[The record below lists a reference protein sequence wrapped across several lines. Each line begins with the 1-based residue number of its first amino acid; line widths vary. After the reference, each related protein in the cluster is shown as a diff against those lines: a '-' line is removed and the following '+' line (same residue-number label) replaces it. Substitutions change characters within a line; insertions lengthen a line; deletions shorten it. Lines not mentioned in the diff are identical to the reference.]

1 VISDDLLCTNGDRAL
16 RAADS
21 RAADML
27 LLKVNQADCLTDAVA
42 ALDCARGAGWG
53 VVVSARSGETADSW
67 LADFA
72 VGWAADSIKVDSIRQ
87 SERLAKYNRLLEIE
101 SGIAR
106 PAG

>member
-1 VISDDLLCTNGDRAL
+1 MIGDDLLCTNGDRVL

-27 LLKVNQADCLTDAVA
+27 LLKVHEAGCLSDAVA

-53 VVVSARSGETADSW
+53 VVMSARSGETEDSW

-72 VGWAADSIKVDSIRQ
+72 VGWAADFIKVGSIRQ
-87 SERLAKYNRLLEIE
+87 SERLAKYNRVLEIE